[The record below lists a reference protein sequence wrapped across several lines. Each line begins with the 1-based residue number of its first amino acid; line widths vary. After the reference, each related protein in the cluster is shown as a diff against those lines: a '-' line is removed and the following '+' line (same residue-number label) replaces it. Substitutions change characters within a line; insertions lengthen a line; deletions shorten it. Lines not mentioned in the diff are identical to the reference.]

1 MLRPKPV
8 KSLNRFQVQLSDH
21 QLAVFRRLGGSQWL
35 RQQLATVE
43 ARAHNVHEL
52 LAAGKSHS
60 VIAQELGIS
69 TKTIQVVKKQNWF
82 PE

>member
-1 MLRPKPV
+1 MPRPKPAQPL
-8 KSLNRFQVQLSDH
+8 KALHVQLSEH
-21 QLAVFRRLGGSQWL
+21 HLMVFKRLGGSQWL
-35 RQQLATVE
+35 RQQLATAE
-43 ARAHNVHEL
+43 ARAHNVRAR

-60 VIAQELGIS
+60 AVAEELGIS